1 MIETRQLFASRNDDE
16 TLITGR
22 SGFLPRVRLSYW
34 QLSKEAFN
42 WRNQAPLHSEADV
55 TREVQ
60 KEKPC
65 KSLVTGLEETWQEMR
80 WVTYFLHTCNMD
92 VPSAYWGGFDWFLI
106 LEQRYLCFHDKDDIC
121 LCAEARMTSVFLIY
135 P

>member
-22 SGFLPRVRLSYW
+22 SSFLPRVRLSYW

-42 WRNQAPLHSEADV
+42 WRSRTPSRSEADV
-55 TREVQ
+55 TQEVQ

-65 KSLVTGLEETWQEMR
+65 KSLVQSRRNLTRNEMDD
-80 WVTYFLHTCNMD
+80 TFLADM
-92 VPSAYWGGFDWFLI
+92 
-106 LEQRYLCFHDKDDIC
+106 
-121 LCAEARMTSVFLIY
+121 
-135 P
+135 